1 MVLVQEMVVLNDGVL
16 DKIIAIRDKLDELS
30 CVEFLQC
37 NNDFLLIN
45 DKVVDENLL
54 YDFDIN
60 IQKNI
65 NEINNDVLPR
75 IK

>member
-1 MVLVQEMVVLNDGVL
+1 MNDGVL

-30 CVEFLQC
+30 CVKFLQC
-37 NNDFLLIN
+37 NNEFLLIN
-45 DKVVDENLL
+45 DKIVDENLL

>member
-1 MVLVQEMVVLNDGVL
+1 MVILNDGVL

>member
-1 MVLVQEMVVLNDGVL
+1 MNDGVL

>member
-1 MVLVQEMVVLNDGVL
+1 MVVLNDGVL